1 MLMRKYIQGI
11 CLEMISNIPKFKG
24 LEPLVSVILTV
35 YNSEDYLKYSLE
47 SILNQTLDN
56 IEVIVLGFNLLVQQP
71 VILQTILHLVFSFQ
85 VFS

>member
-1 MLMRKYIQGI
+1 
-11 CLEMISNIPKFKG
+11 MISNIPKFKG